1 MPNTT
6 LRHLRLRLSP
16 EPPSEVTAKHQLAGP
31 CRSPLHLASPL
42 CALSKRAHASRLFP
56 DSGPHCRCCSTAGNV
71 LSLPVDGRC
80 AGGQPSRR
88 ARSRPHSI
96 MVSPYLP
103 SRPFRDHPPVPCPAP
118 PSPLA
123 PLARPVLKT
132 AGSDHGLLAES
143 HGYLMLPFKSFVPQ
157 PSSCFP
163 LLLCHLSSQSP
174 SLCVCSLFFPVDP
187 FFSFS
192 SLHFDRAGTR
202 RLRPFLHQHPVGYTT
217 KTKRNRDDNSKHYHT
232 SSP

>member
-1 MPNTT
+1 MLLN
-6 LRHLRLRLSP
+6 RRQCHL
-16 EPPSEVTAKHQLAGP
+16 TP
-31 CRSPLHLASPL
+31 CRRALCRRTTQSPSQESPSQYHGIALFALA
-42 CALSKRAHASRLFP
+42 AVSRP
-56 DSGPHCRCCSTAGNV
+56 PPR
-71 LSLPVDGRC
+71 SLP
-80 AGGQPSRR
+80 ST
-88 ARSRPHSI
+88 
-96 MVSPYLP
+96 
-103 SRPFRDHPPVPCPAP
+103 

-123 PLARPVLKT
+123 LLARPVSKT

-202 RLRPFLHQHPVGYTT
+202 RLSPLFTP
-217 KTKRNRDDNSKHYHT
+217 T
-232 SSP
+232 SSRIYHQNEKKPGR